1 MKIQRVAV
9 VVHSGGAE
17 IRHRPIAGGGNSTV
31 TTQTDL
37 TKLIGMKVVGADG
50 DEVGTID
57 EVFKDD
63 QSGRPSW
70 VRIRTGLFGKK
81 GRLVPLAD
89 SRQTER
95 GLVVAFSKQ
104 QIKDAPDIDADRH
117 LSAAEVAEL
126 NRHYRRRTGTV
137 PGQAPGEGRMTD
149 QARGDEE
156 WVTRS
161 EERAQ
166 VGTESRESG
175 RVKLHKHVDTEPVE
189 QQVRV
194 SHEEADIER
203 VPITEQ
209 ERAAGGPLAEDEQE
223 VVLHE
228 ERPVLYKETVPVERV
243 RVNVRKQEEDVTVRD
258 EVRKER
264 IDVETDDRRPGGSS

>member
-1 MKIQRVAV
+1 MQ
-9 VVHSGGAE
+9 G
-17 IRHRPIAGGGNSTV
+17 
-31 TTQTDL
+31 DL
-37 TKLIGMKVVGADG
+37 TKLIGTKVVGADG

-70 VRIRTGLFGKK
+70 IRIRTGLFGKK

-104 QIKDAPDIDADRH
+104 HVKDAPDIDADHH
-117 LSAAEVAEL
+117 LSAAEVDEL
-126 NRHYRRRTGTV
+126 NRHYRRRTTGTG
-137 PGQAPGEGRMTD
+137 PDQAPGEGRMAGR
-149 QARGDEE
+149 ARGEEE

-175 RVKLHKHVDTEPVE
+175 RVRVRKHVETEPVE

-194 SHEEADIER
+194 SHEVADIER

-209 ERAAGGPLAEDEQE
+209 DRAAGAPLAEDEQE

-228 ERPVLYKETVPVERV
+228 ERPVLSKETVPVERV

-258 EVRKER
+258 QVRKER
-264 IDVETDDRRPGGSS
+264 IEVETDDRHPGGSS